1 MGRLSRNLTPDKE
14 VHMGTRWIMPIVCY
28 ALLITAEILAIG
40 STLLPQTNPFAFVGL
55 HLFVP
60 AFSLLLALLL
70 SASNAHLLL
79 KLLFPIVAL
88 AVLPFGYVLYESR
101 GTLAV
106 DPNHLSADF
115 GLAMIFAFAP
125 AVFGTVIGLIISAVG
140 TRRQKKLAASRSSSL
155 AKRTRTTAG
164 AGARSAYGTSAKRNT
179 GGAYHTGAG
188 GTLRGNPKLRVVSAA
203 KTGSGSSSGKNT
215 TRKKKKQR
223 GTTAYLS
230 GNSRP

>member
-1 MGRLSRNLTPDKE
+1 
-14 VHMGTRWIMPIVCY
+14 MPVVCY
-28 ALLITAEILAIG
+28 TLLITAEILAVG

-60 AFSLLLALLL
+60 ACSLLLALLL

-101 GTLAV
+101 GTLAI

-125 AVFGTVIGLIISAVG
+125 AVFGTIIGLIISAVG
-140 TRRQKKLAASRSSSL
+140 ARRQKKLAASRSSSP

-164 AGARSAYGTSAKRNT
+164 AGARTGYGTSAKRNT
-179 GGAYHTGAG
+179 GEAYRTGASE
-188 GTLRGNPKLRVVSAA
+188 TVRGNPKLRVVSTA
-203 KTGSGSSSGKNT
+203 KTGSGSGGAAE
-215 TRKKKKQR
+215 KKKKRR